1 MMSTGGLTQP
11 EWSPCTCV
19 TFVILQVS
27 QYLIFTAVNHKKP
40 KYLSLF
46 QDDPSQDIYYAYNNI
61 IINGVGTQ
69 GFEHHQSYILEKL
82 VPDSMYEAQIQA
94 RNHYGW
100 SAVSEKFQFY
110 TRAYGEFDLHLG

>member
-1 MMSTGGLTQP
+1 MS
-11 EWSPCTCV
+11 
-19 TFVILQVS
+19 
-27 QYLIFTAVNHKKP
+27 
-40 KYLSLF
+40 LSCLF

-82 VPDSMYEAQIQA
+82 MPDSMYEAQIQA

-100 SAVSEKFQFY
+100 SAVSDKFQFY
-110 TRAYGEFDLHLG
+110 TRAYGEFNRDLGVGKRVPTEEKCITVGIR

>member
-1 MMSTGGLTQP
+1 M
-11 EWSPCTCV
+11 
-19 TFVILQVS
+19 
-27 QYLIFTAVNHKKP
+27 
-40 KYLSLF
+40 
-46 QDDPSQDIYYAYNNI
+46 
-61 IINGVGTQ
+61 GTQ

-110 TRAYGEFDLHLG
+110 TRAYGEFDLCLDLGKREPKVLKCIIWGL